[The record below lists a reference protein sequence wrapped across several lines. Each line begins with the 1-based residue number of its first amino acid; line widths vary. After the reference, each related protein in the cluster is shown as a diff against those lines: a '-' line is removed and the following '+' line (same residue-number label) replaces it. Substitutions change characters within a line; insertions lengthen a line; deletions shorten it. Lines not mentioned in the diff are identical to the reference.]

1 MDKKA
6 SLPLATID
14 GMSDEKN
21 GATSGMIGESS
32 QGGTVRHSSIDD
44 KRVMTETGLPHQYI

>member
-21 GATSGMIGESS
+21 GATSGMIGESN
-32 QGGTVRHSSIDD
+32 QRGTVRHSLIDD
-44 KRVMTETGLPHQYI
+44 KRVKAETGLAQQ